1 MPVLIEQ
8 RPPPMRLRGRK
19 VSVTSR
25 LAGEARQ
32 EFLSKQSDH
41 ILKDA
46 GPPATTT
53 LLLLGV
59 LRSLVTLF
67 LLVA

>member
-1 MPVLIEQ
+1 
-8 RPPPMRLRGRK
+8 MRLRDRK

-32 EFLSKQSDH
+32 EFLSNPITSSR
-41 ILKDA
+41 LLA
-46 GPPATTT
+46 PPATTT
-53 LLLLGV
+53 LLQLGV

-67 LLVA
+67 LSVA